1 MELNRR
7 GFLHLLGAGATCM
20 CAGPALG
27 ESNDPTED
35 DGMAMLVDTTECI
48 GCRKCEFACDQAQGL
63 SGRSRESFEDTS
75 VFDQPRRMVADAYT
89 VVNRYPQPNTPDQP
103 IYVKS
108 QCMHCVKPAC
118 VSACL
123 VGALTTAENGAVV
136 YDAGKCMGCRYCMVA
151 CPFEV
156 PAYEYS
162 DPLTPRVR
170 KCVFCFERVKN
181 EAKIPACAEM
191 CPPMCLTYGK
201 RTELLALAHERI
213 AKYPDKYV
221 NNVYGEH
228 EVGGTRWLY
237 LAAKPFEEL
246 GFLTLGD
253 KPIPQLTETLQHS
266 IFKFGIP
273 PLLLFGV
280 LGAAITAF
288 KDDSSHGAASAK
300 DASSSKPK
308 GVS

>member
-7 GFLHLLGAGATCM
+7 SFLHLVGAGATCV
-20 CAGPALG
+20 CASAAHGDTA
-27 ESNDPTED
+27 EQVED
-35 DGMAMLVDTTECI
+35 DGMGMLVDTTECI
-48 GCRKCEFACDQAQGL
+48 GCRKCELACDQAQGL
-63 SGRSRESFEDTS
+63 SDRSREAFEDTS
-75 VFDQPRRMVADAYT
+75 VFERPRRMVADAYT
-89 VVNRYPQPNTPDQP
+89 VVNRYAQPETPDKP

-108 QCMHCVKPAC
+108 QCMHCLKPAC

-123 VGALTTAENGAVV
+123 VGALTTEHNGAIV
-136 YDAGKCMGCRYCMVA
+136 YDAQKCMGCRYCMVA

-156 PAYEYS
+156 PAYEYT

-170 KCVFCFERVKN
+170 KCVFCFERVMN
-181 EAKIPACAEM
+181 EGKIPACAEM

-201 RTELLALAHERI
+201 RTELLALAHEKI
-213 AKYPDKYV
+213 AKRPDKYV

-246 GFLTLGD
+246 GFLPLGE
-253 KPIPQLTETLQHS
+253 KPIPQITETLQHS

-280 LGAAITAF
+280 LGAAIKAF
-288 KDDSSHGAASAK
+288 RDDSSHGKLPEACAPAK
-300 DASSSKPK
+300 AE
-308 GVS
+308 GIR